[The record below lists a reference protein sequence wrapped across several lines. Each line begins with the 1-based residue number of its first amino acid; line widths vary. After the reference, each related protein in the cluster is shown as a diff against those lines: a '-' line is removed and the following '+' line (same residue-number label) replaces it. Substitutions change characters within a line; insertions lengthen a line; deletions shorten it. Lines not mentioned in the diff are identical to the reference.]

1 MASVPNR
8 ANPLSE
14 YNEIRTSVVRTT
26 DLYNTNTVGAITQT
40 NVLATS
46 GSIILSGFTA
56 GNTIG
61 KYQPVCF
68 FANTG
73 SGIFISGAT
82 GVAQGGILG
91 VAAAD
96 YTAGQSA
103 SVITQ
108 GIIPFITTGSGVTIN
123 KGAWV
128 VNSLSGSA
136 VKSGSYYM
144 VDNLST
150 QVATIVTGSGTLGIA
165 VTTGSASVTHGHQF
179 VNVWLRPSLLGSM

>member
-14 YNEIRTSVVRTT
+14 FGEIRTNVVRTT
-26 DLYNTNTVGAITQT
+26 DLYTTNTVGAITQT

-46 GSIILSGFTA
+46 GSVILSGFTA
-56 GNTIG
+56 GCTIG

-73 SGIFISGAT
+73 SDIYISGAT

-91 VAAAD
+91 VAAAA
-96 YTAGQSA
+96 YTAGQTA

-128 VNSLSGSA
+128 VNSASGS
-136 VKSGSYYM
+136 VFSSGSYYM
-144 VDNLST
+144 VDNLDT
-150 QVATIVTGSGTLGIA
+150 QVATISTGSGALGIA

-179 VNVWLRPSLLGSM
+179 VNVWLCPTLIGAM